1 MIEDF
6 NNTNWINKYSDAVNV
21 VKDTS
26 GKRNCPNCGAPI
38 TSEKCPYCGAVFMD
52 FGSIDA
58 DKPFFLKIKHNGE
71 FYICRVILR
80 STEVSVNTSNL
91 YNIENSLLRE
101 MIVSCPSETTITL
114 EFDAC

>member
-1 MIEDF
+1 MVDDL
-6 NNTNWINKYSDAVNV
+6 NNSNWLGKYSDAVNV

-38 TSEKCPYCGAVFMD
+38 TSEKCPYCGTVFMD

-80 STEVSVNTSNL
+80 STEVSVNT
-91 YNIENSLLRE
+91 NSLCLYSDNMRE
-101 MIVSCPSETTITL
+101 MIVPCPSETTITL

>member
-1 MIEDF
+1 MIDNL
-6 NNTNWINKYSDAVNV
+6 NNANWLGKYSDAVNV

-38 TSEKCPYCGAVFMD
+38 TSEKCPYCGTVFMD

-71 FYICRVILR
+71 CYICRVILR
-80 STEVSVNTSNL
+80 STEVSVSTNSSYL
-91 YNIENSLLRE
+91 YSDSMRE
-101 MIVSCPSETTITL
+101 TIVSCPSETTITL